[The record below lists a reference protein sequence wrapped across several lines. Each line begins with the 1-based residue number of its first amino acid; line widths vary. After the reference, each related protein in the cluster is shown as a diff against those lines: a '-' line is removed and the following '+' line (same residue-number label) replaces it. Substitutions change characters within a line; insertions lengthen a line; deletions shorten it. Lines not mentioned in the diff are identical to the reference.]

1 MLKMQAISKRYGGA
15 LALAHVDLAVGAGE
29 VMALLGENGA
39 GKSTLMKILSG
50 LEQPDSGSIEVGGEI
65 VAFATPGR
73 AKAAGVSY
81 VAQELSV
88 VGCLSVAENVLLG
101 DDTIGAIRSERR
113 LAKFARPFLER
124 VGLGYVDAMRPAES
138 LAIAEQQLVEIARL
152 LSRRTRIAILDEPT
166 ATLAESEIERVK
178 IAVRTL
184 AAEGCAVL
192 YVTHRLG
199 EVFELAQRVTILRN
213 GRSFAAAYTS
223 GVTVD
228 QLIEM
233 MLGRR
238 LEQMFPAR
246 GEGLG
251 EEVLSLKQCL
261 CPGLAAPLS
270 LSIRRGEIIGL
281 AGQVGSGAN
290 AVLRMLGGRI
300 PLQSGAAILNG
311 AAFTPRSPRDSVA
324 AGLAYCSDDRK
335 RDGIFA
341 VRDLVENLTAP
352 TLDRISPA
360 GVIDRKA
367 EAALARGIAQQ
378 FSVDIDKLG
387 RHAGLLSGG
396 NQQKVAVGKW
406 IGRSPQILLVE
417 EPTRGVDV
425 GARAEIYQHLRRQV
439 AAGLCVLFASSDT
452 HEVLGLADRVGT
464 FFRGQLVEFGAASQ
478 TTAEKMTRDIT
489 HPELAD

>member
-1 MLKMQAISKRYGGA
+1 MQAISKRYGGA

-184 AAEGCAVL
+184 
-192 YVTHRLG
+192 
-199 EVFELAQRVTILRN
+199 
-213 GRSFAAAYTS
+213 
-223 GVTVD
+223 
-228 QLIEM
+228 
-233 MLGRR
+233 GRR
-238 LEQMFPAR
+238 LCRALCHASPRRSLRACPAR
-246 GEGLG
+246 
-251 EEVLSLKQCL
+251 
-261 CPGLAAPLS
+261 
-270 LSIRRGEIIGL
+270 
-281 AGQVGSGAN
+281 
-290 AVLRMLGGRI
+290 
-300 PLQSGAAILNG
+300 
-311 AAFTPRSPRDSVA
+311 D
-324 AGLAYCSDDRK
+324 Y
-335 RDGIFA
+335 
-341 VRDLVENLTAP
+341 
-352 TLDRISPA
+352 
-360 GVIDRKA
+360 
-367 EAALARGIAQQ
+367 
-378 FSVDIDKLG
+378 
-387 RHAGLLSGG
+387 
-396 NQQKVAVGKW
+396 
-406 IGRSPQILLVE
+406 SPQWPQLC
-417 EPTRGVDV
+417 
-425 GARAEIYQHLRRQV
+425 RRLHKRCD
-439 AAGLCVLFASSDT
+439 G
-452 HEVLGLADRVGT
+452 
-464 FFRGQLVEFGAASQ
+464 
-478 TTAEKMTRDIT
+478 
-489 HPELAD
+489 